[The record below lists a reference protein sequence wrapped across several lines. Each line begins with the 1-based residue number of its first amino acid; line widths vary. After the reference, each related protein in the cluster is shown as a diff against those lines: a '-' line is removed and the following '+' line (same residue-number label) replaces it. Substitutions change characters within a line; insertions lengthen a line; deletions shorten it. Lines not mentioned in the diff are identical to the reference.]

1 MNIKFLTMAKTD
13 ESQKCWICKDS
24 PADTDEHKIK
34 NSNYPLV
41 FDKVSQDTPLY
52 YNDNQGRKNWK
63 IGSTRNKL
71 LVWRNMLCAKCNN
84 ERTQPHDI
92 AQDCLFK
99 AICNREPA
107 IQKDTIIRANRL
119 FPYKTRKEML
129 NVHLFFVKLFGCRII
144 DEKIPIDIEGF
155 SSSIINSQAHPCVF

>member
-13 ESQKCWICKDS
+13 ESQKCWICKDG
-24 PADTDEHKIK
+24 PADTAEHKIK
-34 NSNYPLV
+34 NSNYLLV

-84 ERTQPHDI
+84 ERTHNPM
-92 AQDCLFK
+92 
-99 AICNREPA
+99 
-107 IQKDTIIRANRL
+107 T
-119 FPYKTRKEML
+119 
-129 NVHLFFVKLFGCRII
+129 
-144 DEKIPIDIEGF
+144 
-155 SSSIINSQAHPCVF
+155 